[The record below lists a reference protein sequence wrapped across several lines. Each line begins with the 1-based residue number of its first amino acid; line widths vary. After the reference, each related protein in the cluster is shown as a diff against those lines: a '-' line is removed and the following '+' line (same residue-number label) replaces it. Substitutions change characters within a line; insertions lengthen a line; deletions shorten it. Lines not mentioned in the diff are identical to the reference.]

1 MAKRESMID
10 RIRDDGRFDVAIIGG
25 GATGLGAAV
34 DAALRGYRVALVEAR
49 DFAGGTSSK
58 STKLVHG
65 GVRYLARGEIHLVRE
80 ALHERGVLEQNA
92 PTLVNDRAFLV
103 PAYSGFGRFY
113 YGLGLKVYDWLAGP
127 RNAIPSRIV
136 DRDRALELVPTL
148 KREGLK
154 GGVVYH
160 DGQFD
165 DSRLA
170 IELMRSLVDDL
181 NGIAV
186 NYLQVIRLIKQEGST
201 RGLIAVDL
209 ETGEELSIQARAV
222 VNATGVGV
230 DLIRKL
236 DDPESKP
243 LLEPS
248 QGAHLVVDREFLPG
262 DTAIMIP
269 KTSDGRVLFA
279 IPWLGKVVV
288 GTTDTPVAAIDPDPK
303 PLADEVSFL
312 LEHLAQTLDRAPSK
326 TDVKSAF
333 AGLRPLLGNHDGES
347 TAKLSREHVIET
359 SQSGLITITGGKWT
373 TYRVMG
379 EDAIDRA
386 IEVAGLPRRPS
397 RSESF
402 AIGPHRSKHRSETIS
417 HDSSS
422 SDQAGADSPHSRRE
436 RAYRDID
443 RATIERLLAADPSLS
458 DPIVPGLSYRLFEVA
473 LAARFELAR
482 TVEDALARRTRA
494 LFLDARGAADAAPKV
509 AAILARELDR
519 DQSWQA
525 DQIRLFRDL
534 AQNYVLT

>member
-1 MAKRESMID
+1 LAKRESMIE

-49 DFAGGTSSK
+49 DFASGTSSR

-80 ALHERGVLEQNA
+80 ALHERGVLEKNA
-92 PTLVNDRAFLV
+92 PALVNDRAFLV

-170 IELMRSLVDDL
+170 IELMRRLVDDL
-181 NGIAV
+181 NAIAV
-186 NYLQVIRLIKQEGST
+186 NYLQATRLIKQEGMT

-209 ETGEELSIQARAV
+209 ETGEELSIHARAV

-230 DLIRKL
+230 DRIRKL
-236 DDPESKP
+236 DDSESKP

-248 QGAHLVVDREFLPG
+248 QGAHLVIDRDFLPG

-288 GTTDTPVAAIDPDPK
+288 GTTDTPVAAIDPEPK
-303 PLADEVSFL
+303 PLAEEVSFL
-312 LEHLAQTLDRAPSK
+312 LDHLAQTLDRAPTK

-359 SQSGLITITGGKWT
+359 SKSGLTTITGGKWT

-386 IEVAGLPRRPS
+386 IEVAGLTRRPS

-402 AIGPHRSKHRSETIS
+402 AIGPRRSPDPSKSKSHESELIDRPGVDSRS
-417 HDSSS
+417 D
-422 SDQAGADSPHSRRE
+422 GPE
-436 RAYRDID
+436 RAYRDQD
-443 RATIERLLAADPSLS
+443 RATIDRLVAEDPSLA

-482 TVEDALARRTRA
+482 TVEDVLARRTRA
-494 LFLDARGAADAAPKV
+494 LFLDARGAAQAAPKV
-509 AAILARELDR
+509 AAILARELGR
-519 DQSWQA
+519 DQAWRD
-525 DQIRLFRDL
+525 DQIREFQRLC
-534 AQNYVLT
+534 QNYVLT